1 MRKHLPDTD
10 QFIGKRLERYPEHE
24 ILELLGSG
32 NNGHVFLAVDSRIS
46 SKIALKFVPV
56 ENLRDSSGLSEFHLE
71 ARVPNELSN
80 VSVVRYRRTFLWDVP
95 ANWETPD
102 IEGRKFVIFECEF
115 VDGPS
120 LRTFIKDPEQ
130 EITISFIKEFLI
142 CMFELLYELRAR
154 EIVHGDLHSGN
165 VLVEKPIY
173 DPYGRHRFRIT
184 DFGISD
190 LAETSH
196 KQSDFLSVANILR
209 DLLRSFADRP
219 SSSQDRFA
227 FDLLRD
233 DFLNRHLI
241 ETNPL
246 ADPLAENPRGLL
258 EKVNNIEV
266 LFFNARDSRSDSKLV
281 SPFDYPN
288 CEQIGNS
295 DLLLSNLYSDRVL
308 GLPQMEAL
316 TNTVVTGPRGC
327 GKTTVFRALSLRYR
341 MSVNADDPSDVS
353 YIGIYYRCDDLY
365 FSFPRYTRREDDN
378 GINVPMHF
386 FIATLVAELLW
397 TLHVWS
403 ERYFHEAFN
412 SVEARTVAKI
422 RSILGLN
429 EPSDPSGTK
438 FESLISNLEGP
449 QRKRAHRKQQHLH
462 REQASGYCGPDVLL
476 NICAVLREDFSFL
489 SDKPFY
495 FFVDDYSN
503 PKITDDLQKNLNR
516 LVMHRSPD
524 MFFKLSTESPVSFS
538 RADIDGKA
546 YVESREYDLLNLG
559 LSFLKSQDQGL
570 EFLRDLFQKRFQM
583 VDNFPVTSLSD
594 LLGSTRRN
602 ENELARNIRKSRK
615 QGLYC
620 SEETVGAMCSG
631 DIHYVLRLVQRMVE
645 DFGGIEKLRETT
657 EKPKIPASF
666 QHNSIRGAAGE
677 FLEQVRTLP
686 GRGEQLAQIVTAFGT
701 VAHSYLIHRDSRNQ
715 TGSPPHQASR
725 IEPYESLNL
734 NADQQ
739 DILKDLL
746 RYSIFI
752 EDPRGKSR
760 RGQAVPRYYLRRY
773 LVPHFWL
780 TFSRRDS
787 LELSPEAF
795 GKLLSHP
802 QDFEKAR
809 RLKSTY
815 KESPTQDLFG
825 EEGAPN
831 E

>member
-1 MRKHLPDTD
+1 MRKHLPDTE

-24 ILELLGSG
+24 ILRLLGSG
-32 NNGHVFLAVDSRIS
+32 NNGHVFLAVDSSIS
-46 SKIALKFVPV
+46 SQIALKFVPV
-56 ENLRDSSGLSEFHLE
+56 ENLRDSSGLSGIHLE
-71 ARVPNELSN
+71 ARVPNELSSL
-80 VSVVRYRRTFLWDVP
+80 SVVRYRRTFQWNVP

-120 LRTFIKDPEQ
+120 LRTFIRDPEQ
-130 EITISFIKEFLI
+130 EITISFVKEFLI
-142 CMFELLYELRAR
+142 CMFELLHELRAR
-154 EIVHGDLHSGN
+154 KIVHGDLHSGN
-165 VLVEKPIY
+165 ILVEKPIY
-173 DPYGRHRFRIT
+173 DLYGRHRFRIT

-190 LAETSH
+190 LAATFQ
-196 KQSDFLSVANILR
+196 KRSDFLSVASILR
-209 DLLRSFADRP
+209 DLLKNFADRP
-219 SSSQDRFA
+219 SNSQDRFA

-258 EKVNNIEV
+258 EKINNIEV
-266 LFFNARDSRSDSKLV
+266 LFFNARDSRSDNKLV

-341 MSVNADDPSDVS
+341 MSVDADSPSEVR

-386 FIATLVAELLW
+386 FIATLVAELLR
-397 TLHVWS
+397 TVRGWS
-403 ERYFHEAFN
+403 LRYFRDSF
-412 SVEARTVAKI
+412 SSMEARSVAKI
-422 RSILGLN
+422 RSILGLKD
-429 EPSDPSGTK
+429 PSDPSGTK
-438 FESLISNLEGP
+438 FESIISNLEGP

-462 REQASGYCGPDVLL
+462 KEFASGYCGPEALL
-476 NICAVLREDFSFL
+476 KICAVLREDYSFL
-489 SDKPFY
+489 SDRPFY

-516 LVMHRSPD
+516 LVMHRSSD
-524 MFFKLSTESPVSFS
+524 VFFKLSTESPVSFS

-559 LSFLKSQDQGL
+559 LIYLKLQDKGL
-570 EFLRDLFQKRFQM
+570 EFLRDLFHKRFQM
-583 VDNFPVTSLSD
+583 VDNYPVASLSD

-602 ENELARNIRKSRK
+602 ENELARNIRKSRN
-615 QGLYC
+615 QSLYC

-645 DFGGIEKLRETT
+645 DFGGIEELRKTT
-657 EKPKIPASF
+657 DIPKIPSSF

-686 GRGEQLAQIVTAFGT
+686 GRGEQLAQIVTAFGNI
-701 VAHSYLIHRDSRNQ
+701 AHSYLIHRDSRNEA
-715 TGSPPHQASR
+715 GSPPHQASR

-734 NADQQ
+734 NTDQQ

-773 LVPHFWL
+773 LIPHFWL

-787 LELSPEAF
+787 LELSLEAI
-795 GKLLSHP
+795 GKLLSQP
-802 QDFEKAR
+802 QDFEKVM
-809 RLKSTY
+809 RLKSAY
-815 KESPTQDLFG
+815 KESQSHDLFG
-825 EEGAPN
+825 DEGVPN
-831 E
+831 D